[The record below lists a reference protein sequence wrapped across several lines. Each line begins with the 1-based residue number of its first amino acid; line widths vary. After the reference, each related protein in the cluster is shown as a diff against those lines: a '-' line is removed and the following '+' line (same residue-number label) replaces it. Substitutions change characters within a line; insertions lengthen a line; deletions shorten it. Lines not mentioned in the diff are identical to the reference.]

1 MLKKILKEGREF
13 GVGTILSTQ
22 LLSHFSTSDNDYA
35 NYILTWVV
43 HNVADLNTKDVKYI
57 FNTHTKQQ
65 EDELYN
71 KIKSLEKHYSLV
83 KMGDSDRPLHVRDK
97 AFWELEK

>member
-1 MLKKILKEGREF
+1 M
-13 GVGTILSTQ
+13 
-22 LLSHFSTSDNDYA
+22 
-35 NYILTWVV
+35 

-83 KMGDSDRPLHVRDK
+83 KMGDSDRALHVRDK
-97 AFWELEK
+97 AFWELDK